1 MNNKKFDV
9 FAIGNA
15 IVDVIADADESLL
28 ERVNVAKGGMR
39 LIDANEAREIRNLMG
54 KAVETPGGSSANA
67 IAGVASLGGRTAFS
81 GKLGKDQPCEIFLDS
96 LRAQGTRAALT
107 VDSGF
112 ETGRCLILVTPD
124 AERSMLACPG
134 ASLHAGP
141 EDIDIDILQQSKI
154 TLVEGYIWSYE
165 KGRKILETVIESSKT
180 SGAKV
185 ALSLPNP
192 EAITP
197 ARDEIFAQL
206 ENDIDIIFGNEEE
219 TLALYGVDAFD
230 QAVRMARGNNYVAAL
245 TRSEKGSTLVHGDDV
260 HEIPITPV
268 HAVDATGAGDL
279 YAAGLLYGL
288 SQGWQLPRCG
298 ALASQTSANIVA
310 QYGGQ
315 PRTSLASLVEKV
327 GNSPVAHSS
336 LNSG

>member
-1 MNNKKFDV
+1 MNDKKFDV
-9 FAIGNA
+9 SAIGNA

-28 ERVNVAKGGMR
+28 ERVGVTKGGMR
-39 LIDANEAREIRNLMG
+39 LIDAAEAREIRNLMG
-54 KAVETPGGSSANA
+54 EAVETPGGSSANA
-67 IAGVASLGGRTAFS
+67 ISGVASRGGRTAFS
-81 GKLGKDQPCEIFLDS
+81 GKLGKDQFCEIFLDS
-96 LRAQGTRAALT
+96 LRAQGTQAALT
-107 VDSGF
+107 IDPAF
-112 ETGRCLILVTPD
+112 ETGRCLILVTSD

-141 EDIDIDILQQSKI
+141 EDLDTDILQQSRI

-165 KGRKILETVIESSKT
+165 KGRDILEAVIESSKT

-192 EAITP
+192 EAIAP

-206 ENDIDIIFGNEEE
+206 VDDIDIIFGNEEE
-219 TLALYGVDAFD
+219 TLALYGVDDFG
-230 QAVRMARGNNYVAAL
+230 QAVRMARGNRYIAAL
-245 TRSEKGSTLVHGDDV
+245 TRSEKGSTLVQGDDV
-260 HEIPITPV
+260 HEISITPV

-288 SQGWQLPRCG
+288 SQGWELPRCG

-315 PRTSLASLVEKV
+315 PRTSLAPLVEKV
-327 GNSPVAHSS
+327 GNRMP
-336 LNSG
+336 